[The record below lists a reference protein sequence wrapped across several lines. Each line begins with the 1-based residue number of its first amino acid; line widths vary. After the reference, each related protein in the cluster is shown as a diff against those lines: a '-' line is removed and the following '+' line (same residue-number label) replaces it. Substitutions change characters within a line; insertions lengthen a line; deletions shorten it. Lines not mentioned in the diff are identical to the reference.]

1 MKSYKQVILVRMD
14 LGMSKG
20 KLAAQVSH
28 GSVEAVLR
36 SHKDDIT
43 KWRDQGMK
51 KVVLKVADLKELI
64 DYKNRCEDAGIVT
77 AMITDAGHTELV
89 PGTVSCLGVG
99 PDVEEKI
106 DSVTGKL
113 KML

>member
-1 MKSYKQVILVRMD
+1 MKSYKQVIIVRMD

-20 KLAAQVSH
+20 KVAAQVSH
-28 GSVEAVLR
+28 ASVEAVLR

-51 KVVLKVADLKELI
+51 KVVLKVADLKDLI
-64 DYKNRCEDAGIVT
+64 NYKNRCEDAGLVT
-77 AMITDAGHTELV
+77 AMITDAGRTEV
-89 PGTVSCLGVG
+89 DPGTVTCLGVG
-99 PDVEEKI
+99 ADVVEKI